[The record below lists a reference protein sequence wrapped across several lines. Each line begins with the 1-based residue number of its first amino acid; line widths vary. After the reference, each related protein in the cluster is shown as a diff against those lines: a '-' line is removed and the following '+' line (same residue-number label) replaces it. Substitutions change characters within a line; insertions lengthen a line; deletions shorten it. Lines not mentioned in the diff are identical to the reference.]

1 LKNNKNNIHYK
12 DGRPWNSVAR
22 FDTFHPADI
31 RRQQLSEDSELQVK
45 VHRSGLEGRY
55 FTVKTRLRPEIELE
69 RRSRQKVRG
78 RKGRK
83 QSS

>member
-1 LKNNKNNIHYK
+1 MKNNKNNSHHK

-45 VHRSGLEGRY
+45 VHRSGLDGRY
-55 FTVKTRLRPEIELE
+55 FTVKTRMRAEIEQE
-69 RRSRQKVRG
+69 RDARQKGRG